1 MKKLIPLLATLA
13 ILSTDGAFADQPPTQ
28 KVGKAALIGS
38 SGDADNFCWGIA
50 LGGLV
55 ALGIMVGVVVGGATS
70 SGNK

>member
-13 ILSTDGAFADQPPTQ
+13 ILSTDGVFADQPPTQ
-28 KVGKAALIGS
+28 KGGKAALIGS

-55 ALGIMVGVVVGGATS
+55 ALGIMIGVVVGGATS
-70 SGNK
+70 SGSK